1 MNEWRRSKL
10 VCVRKMNRNLNKIV
24 GWASKQESKPNNN
37 IGFKRLYN
45 LRNKNVNI

>member
-1 MNEWRRSKL
+1 MNEWWRSKL